1 MSIRSEGD
9 DIADIRRAIRE
20 QKAKLM
26 ANLLKVEK
34 ETLDEHWTRIEIARK
49 RTTDAE
55 PYLDS
60 GVAADYYMAALEEMA
75 SVKAEAEEAIRELVN
90 LLVQDLNVTGTSVAS
105 TARVSHTTV
114 NRWLDPERSTTGD

>member
-1 MSIRSEGD
+1 MPIRSEGD

-34 ETLDEHWTRIEIARK
+34 ETLDQHWANIEESRK
-49 RTTDAE
+49 RTSEAE

-60 GVAADYYMAALEEMA
+60 GVASDFYLTALHEMAA
-75 SVKAEAEEAIRELVN
+75 VKAEAEESMRELVN

-114 NRWLDPERSTTGD
+114 NRWLDPGRSTAGE